1 MADLLV
7 SRATPG
13 SLEITTTDAYSH
25 FQMHRVDR
33 SAWQETPDAAGIYIL
48 WGYVDGQATVYV
60 GMSTTDM
67 RSRIKT
73 HHVSPRKNWFGD
85 VFAIPTDA
93 SLVQPVEA
101 ELIRLV
107 REAGV
112 VSIIDNRAAEERWLD
127 ATNPQV
133 APAVRQI
140 TTVLEM
146 LIGDIFTPGDADPGE
161 QAVIETSERTPF
173 LARVYR
179 RDATR
184 PWPRRPADPPAATHA
199 VERVG
204 LTAWGRF
211 EADEPATEFRVYS
224 GSSWRRATP
233 ETAEASRQRQVV
245 VQERQEQLVR
255 DGVLDVGTMT
265 FVTDH
270 VFPNWTQAIQTI
282 AGKAQYSGSYNWRLI
297 GD

>member
-7 SRATPG
+7 SRATPA
-13 SLEITTTDAYSH
+13 SLLITTTDAYSH
-25 FQMHRVDR
+25 FRMHRVDR
-33 SAWQETPDAAGIYIL
+33 SMWQETPDQAGIYLL
-48 WGYVDGQATVYV
+48 WGYVEGQATVYV

-67 RSRIKT
+67 RARIKS

-127 ATNPQV
+127 AANPQV
-133 APAVRQI
+133 APAVQQI

-146 LIGDIFTPGDADPGE
+146 LVGDIFTPSEAEVD
-161 QAVIETSERTPF
+161 QAVLETPERTPF

-184 PWPRRPADPPAATHA
+184 PWPRRPTDPQGATHA

-204 LTAWGRF
+204 LTAWGSF
-211 EADEPATEFRVYS
+211 EADEPATEFRVYA
-224 GSSWRRATP
+224 GSAWRRATP
-233 ETAEASRQRQVV
+233 ETAEASRQRQLV
-245 VQERQEQLVR
+245 VQERQEGLVR
-255 DGVLDVGTMT
+255 DGILDVESMS
-265 FVTDH
+265 FARDH

-282 AGKAQYSGSYNWRLI
+282 AGKAQYSGSYNWRI
-297 GD
+297 IED

>member
-1 MADLLV
+1 MTDLLV
-7 SRATPG
+7 SRSTPG
-13 SLEITTTDAYSH
+13 SLVITTTDAYSH
-25 FQMHRVDR
+25 FHMHRVDR
-33 SAWQETPDAAGIYIL
+33 SLWQETPAEAGVYLL

-67 RSRIKT
+67 RARIKS

-112 VSIIDNRAAEERWLD
+112 VAIIDNRAAEERWLD

-146 LIGDIFTPGDADPGE
+146 LIGDIFTPGESEAGE
-161 QAVIETSERTPF
+161 ETVIETPERTPF

-179 RDATR
+179 RDAAR
-184 PWPRRPADPPAATHA
+184 PWPRRPTDPPDATHA

-211 EADEPATEFRVYS
+211 EAPEPVTEFLVYG

-245 VQERQEQLVR
+245 VQERQEGLVR
-255 DGVLDVGTMT
+255 DGVLDVETMT
-265 FVTDH
+265 FAKDH

-297 GD
+297 EG